1 MAPINMVKF
10 TELQWL
16 CINIVGS
23 YKIFLT
29 VCSLDILLQLAV
41 EPELWHDPGTELSV
55 LRWSC
60 SSAHS
65 TVQSSFL
72 QQRALVPNITV
83 THTARIKN
91 SIWSYSVWATTRPA
105 QYSMTLILRRT
116 VGFQWAEPGLR
127 LKTCCHVPMMFASET
142 EPQSKN
148 GHILEG
154 GHQKRSFQT

>member
-1 MAPINMVKF
+1 MVTF

-23 YKIFLT
+23 YKICLT

-41 EPELWHDPGTELSV
+41 EPELWHDTGTELSV

-72 QQRALVPNITV
+72 QQRALVPNVTV
-83 THTARIKN
+83 THTARIQN
-91 SIWSYSVWATTRPA
+91 SIWSYSVWATTRLCPV
-105 QYSMTLILRRT
+105 QYDTDFTPDSWVSVSRARFQFEDLLPCTDDVRQWNRTTVYKWAHFRR
-116 VGFQWAEPGLR
+116 WS
-127 LKTCCHVPMMFASET
+127 SET
-142 EPQSKN
+142 CVPN
-148 GHILEG
+148 IN
-154 GHQKRSFQT
+154 